1 MLIQSK
7 YSKYHMGHTCTNKG
21 FCFAYGWFF
30 VPDDAVLTHV
40 WFRMIKIVF
49 GRLYVDLENREGI

>member
-1 MLIQSK
+1 M
-7 YSKYHMGHTCTNKG
+7 
-21 FCFAYGWFF
+21 
-30 VPDDAVLTHV
+30 PDDAVLTHA